1 MEKTRV
7 VLLLCFIVII
17 MVMPMAQGVELGPK
31 AVEKWFKKLPHAKQ
45 KVTKLHF
52 YFHDIVSGKN
62 PTAVQIAQSNMT
74 AKSPTS
80 FGFVAMMD
88 DPLTVGPETN
98 SRIVGRAQG
107 IYGSADQNEGALL
120 MTLNFVFTTGK
131 YNGSTLSVLGRNPV
145 FHQYREMPIV
155 GGSGVFRLAQGIA
168 TAKTYWFN
176 LTSGD
181 AVVEYNVMVLHYS
194 H

>member
-1 MEKTRV
+1 MEKTSLV
-7 VLLLCFIVII
+7 SLICFIVV
-17 MVMPMAQGVELGPK
+17 MAMPMAQSVELGPK
-31 AVEKWFKKLPHAKQ
+31 AVEKWFHKLPHAKQ
-45 KVTKLHF
+45 KVSKFHF
-52 YFHDIVSGKN
+52 YFHDIVTGKN
-62 PTAVQIAQSNMT
+62 PTAITIAQSNMT
-74 AKSPTS
+74 AKSPTF
-80 FGFVAMMD
+80 FGSVAMID
-88 DPLTVGPETN
+88 DPLTVGPELN
-98 SRIVGRAQG
+98 STIVGRAQG
-107 IYGSADQNEGALL
+107 IYGSADQNEAALL

-145 FHQYREMPIV
+145 FNQYREMPII

-176 LTSGD
+176 TTSGD